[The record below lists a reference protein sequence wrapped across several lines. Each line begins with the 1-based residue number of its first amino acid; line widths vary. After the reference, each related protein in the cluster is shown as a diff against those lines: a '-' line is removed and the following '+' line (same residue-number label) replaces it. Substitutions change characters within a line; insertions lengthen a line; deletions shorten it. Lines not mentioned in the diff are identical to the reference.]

1 MTSTERRPDGAEGP
15 TSSPAQIIAPEHHHG
30 GPSAVVHN
38 GTCGAAPAPAGRCPI
53 RSPRHVSVELD
64 LYGVA
69 GVVAHRLPA
78 RPRVQQF
85 DRVDGYRRRPQTRS
99 IVLSPSLACG
109 LSVFHACMARRSRAA
124 TSAARPRRLPVK
136 LGPAKLCLKS
146 PDRHGLWMGA
156 VKRRLTAPTVH
167 NGGRH
172 RPQALASS
180 PTWSFTHCLREPTPS
195 AHVFR

>member
-109 LSVFHACMARRSRAA
+109 LSVFHACMARRSSRRAK
-124 TSAARPRRLPVK
+124 RRRCAPGNV
-136 LGPAKLCLKS
+136 AS
-146 PDRHGLWMGA
+146 DRHPGSITGRRRSVCVLRGA
-156 VKRRLTAPTVH
+156 RWPLSGPVDWQWPGGSGYRQWARRRPSPRV
-167 NGGRH
+167 GR
-172 RPQALASS
+172 QA
-180 PTWSFTHCLREPTPS
+180 EK
-195 AHVFR
+195 VE